1 MFPNQTY
8 DMNIM
13 INNYKQL
20 IINVIDE
27 IIEIELSKFNK
38 YEFMQYQFMN
48 S

>member
-27 IIEIELSKFNK
+27 IIEKN
-38 YEFMQYQFMN
+38 YQNIINMN
-48 S
+48 LCSTNL